1 MDMYKQAGTFLYNQH
16 LEQTLMDPIPAEFA
30 PTTLDEAYLVQKEYL
45 HELSTLWG
53 PVAGYKLAYTTQT
66 MQLRAGLNEPCAGK
80 ILAKT
85 IMHSPAHL
93 RCRDYVKLGIE
104 CEIAVKL
111 SSDLTPSELPFT
123 RQIIE
128 THIRSVMPA
137 FEIVDFRTPDLQ
149 GIDRALTAI
158 STNISNAGVILG
170 DPIREWNNLDL
181 AAARGNMKI
190 NGDLVG
196 EGFGS
201 DIMGHPFEPLVWLA
215 NKLCQQGETIPQ
227 DSIIITG
234 SIVTPKYL
242 KPGDTATIS
251 VEHLG
256 EAHLTVV

>member
-123 RQIIE
+123 RQI
-128 THIRSVMPA
+128 
-137 FEIVDFRTPDLQ
+137 
-149 GIDRALTAI
+149 
-158 STNISNAGVILG
+158 
-170 DPIREWNNLDL
+170 
-181 AAARGNMKI
+181 
-190 NGDLVG
+190 
-196 EGFGS
+196 
-201 DIMGHPFEPLVWLA
+201 
-215 NKLCQQGETIPQ
+215 
-227 DSIIITG
+227 
-234 SIVTPKYL
+234 
-242 KPGDTATIS
+242 
-251 VEHLG
+251 
-256 EAHLTVV
+256 